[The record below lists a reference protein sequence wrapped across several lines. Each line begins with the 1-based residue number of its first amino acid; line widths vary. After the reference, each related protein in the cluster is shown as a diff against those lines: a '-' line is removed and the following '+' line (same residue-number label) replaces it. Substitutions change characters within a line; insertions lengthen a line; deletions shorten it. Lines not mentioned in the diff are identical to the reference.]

1 MKFHYLRLL
10 LLPILLLFVLILSG
24 CGDIFGGEQEYK
36 YSKYYLYKMNPDGS
50 DNEKI
55 RKLDR
60 NFESVTV
67 SNDEHF
73 MAVSE
78 QSNIAIIDLESGDV
92 IQEIGVNIN
101 PNSLKFSSNSKYL
114 IYGATASVG
123 YLNLDTKEVSSL
135 TDNYVGD
142 FPIFTDSTKILYTT
156 FNNYEGITTF
166 RELDLISG
174 SEEVIFSCATYSII
188 NSFNIQD
195 SDLYFMFQGDEEYN
209 SFKVLRHVNLETG
222 HSYAFNSVI
231 GRDYF
236 DISPTGNLLVGNS
249 SDYQA
254 RLRIFTSDGMDY
266 FDTFEGENPIFVD
279 NENIL
284 FMNDGEIYYGKLDGS
299 SSNKIIDYG
308 AMYYSDSQDRV
319 YYIKEKKVYE

>member
-50 DNEKI
+50 EQEKI
-55 RKLDR
+55 SKL
-60 NFESVTV
+60 ESDPESIAV
-67 SNDEHF
+67 SADEKF

-78 QSNIAIIDLESGDV
+78 QSNIAIIDLETGDTLK
-92 IQEIGVNIN
+92 EIEAEITG
-101 PNSLKFSSNSKYL
+101 NSLNISSNSKFIVFATISSINYYD
-114 IYGATASVG
+114 IYSGELVE
-123 YLNLDTKEVSSL
+123 LW
-135 TDNYVGD
+135 DNYLGD
-142 FPIFTDSTKILYTT
+142 YPIFIDSTKILYST
-156 FNNYEGITTF
+156 FSPSAQVTHF
-166 RELDLISG
+166 RELDLLTGLNEI
-174 SEEVIFSCATYSII
+174 IFSCATYSII
-188 NSFNIQD
+188 DSYNIQD
-195 SDLYFMFQGDEEYN
+195 NDLYFMFQGDEEYN
-209 SFKVLRHVNLETG
+209 TFKVLRHVNLETG

-231 GRDYF
+231 GRDHF

-254 RLRIFTSDGMDY
+254 RLRIFSSDGMDY

-299 SSNKIIDYG
+299 SSNKIIDNG
-308 AMYYSDSQDRV
+308 AMYYSDSQDKV